1 MIVDGQ
7 IIGGALQ
14 GVGTALCEESR
25 YDGDGQPLSSTFAD
39 YTMPGSTHLPRL
51 RLDHLV
57 TPSPL
62 TEYGVKGLGEGGAI
76 PPPAA
81 IANAVNDALGD
92 LGVEVSETPVT
103 PRRVLERISAASAL

>member
-1 MIVDGQ
+1 
-7 IIGGALQ
+7 
-14 GVGTALCEESR
+14 
-25 YDGDGQPLSSTFAD
+25 
-39 YTMPGSTHLPRL
+39 MPGSTHLPNL

-81 IANAVNDALGD
+81 IANAVNDALRAY
-92 LGVEVSETPVT
+92 GVEVRETPIT
-103 PRRVLERISAASAL
+103 PRRVLEKISPVN